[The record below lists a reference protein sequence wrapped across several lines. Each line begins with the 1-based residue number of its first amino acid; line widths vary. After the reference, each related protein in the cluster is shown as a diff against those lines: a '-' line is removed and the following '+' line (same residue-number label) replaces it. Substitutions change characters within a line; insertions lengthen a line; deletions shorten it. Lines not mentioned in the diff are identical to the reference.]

1 MGKNRGFTLVE
12 LVVTIAVIAVV
23 SIMAAPSMAN
33 LMEKRR
39 YDQNA
44 RELLLALS
52 QAKSQAIL
60 NRSDVSVNLASNSVN
75 TLTSLNWNV
84 INNTTLSISP
94 TVTAS
99 TFIFNS
105 NGLISNIAGD
115 RTLTLCNAK
124 VKIQKTIVVTRLG
137 TYVIKPE
144 GTC

>member
-99 TFIFNS
+99 TFVFNS

>member
-1 MGKNRGFTLVE
+1 
-12 LVVTIAVIAVV
+12 
-23 SIMAAPSMAN
+23 MAAPSMAN